1 MEYLDFELEIGSGNG
16 NDYPVAVIRSPVGEA
31 RTTMHFPF
39 DKSALDSQLSTLQNA
54 LFNSSALDA
63 PALSTDEQTMQKFG
77 ESLFNALFTAEVRDS
92 YMRSRGIAINQ
103 NKGLRL
109 KLAIQA
115 AELAALPWEFLYD
128 PEQAQYLCLSD
139 DTSVVR
145 YLELS
150 EPSQPLSITP
160 PLYILGMTPSPKNLP
175 TVDVGGEKQR
185 IETALADLQAQG
197 RVKLTWLS
205 GQTWE
210 DLQQAMST
218 GTWHIFH
225 FIGHGEFYSDT
236 NEGIIA
242 LEDNARGASYL
253 HATDLALLLAD
264 HPHLRLVVLNS
275 CKGARGNT
283 LDIFSSTAATLV
295 RRGIPAVLAN
305 QYDITD
311 EAAIEL
317 SRTFYGVLCQG
328 NPVDMAISE
337 ARKAMK
343 VGIPNT
349 LQWGTPVLSIHVPDG
364 VIFDMSAEKL
374 PLSPN
379 EPVLSPLPF
388 FQSDLSRRVAL
399 AAIGIVAVGGV
410 AALGW
415 FWRSSHAGQPIATPT
430 PTLTPTPTSVDV
442 GTTFLIH
449 NQQQVVSVV
458 GWSPNGKYIASTGA
472 NGDSTSAEDHGI
484 IEVWDAN
491 SGKPTTTYRGHAPLG
506 ASALAW
512 SNDSRF
518 IASGGSDKTVQL
530 WDVAANTTTYTY
542 SGHSQAVR
550 AVAWSPNDSRIASG
564 GDDNQVHVWDSFS
577 GNNTVFYKGHTA
589 LIHGVSW
596 SPDGLSIVSASNDK
610 TLQVWNALTAEKLV
624 TYTGHTDLV
633 YGVAWSPGGIHI
645 ASVGADGTVQVW
657 NPITGATL
665 FVLRGHTSYTIN
677 VAWSPNSER
686 IASSSFDNTVRIWDV
701 TTGKEL
707 YVYRGHTSYVFG
719 VSWSP
724 DGKRIASAGTYDGTV
739 RVWEAP

>member
-1 MEYLDFELEIGSGNG
+1 MEYLDFELEIDSGNG
-16 NDYPVAVIRSPVGEA
+16 SDYPVAVIRSPVGEA
-31 RTTMHFPF
+31 HATMHFPF
-39 DKSALDSQLSTLQNA
+39 DKSTLDSHLSALQNA
-54 LFNSSALDA
+54 LLNSGDLHA
-63 PALSTDEQTMQKFG
+63 PALSTNEQTMQKFG
-77 ESLFNALFTAEVRDS
+77 ESLFNALFIGEVRDS

-109 KLAIQA
+109 KLAIQSA
-115 AELAALPWEFLYD
+115 ALAALPWEFLYD
-128 PEQAQYLCLSD
+128 PQQAQYLCLSD

-160 PLYILGMTPSPKNLP
+160 PLYILGMAPSPKNLP
-175 TVDVGGEKQR
+175 NLDVDGEKQR

-225 FIGHGEFYSDT
+225 FIGHGEFDSDT

-242 LEDNARGASYL
+242 LEDNARGAYYL

-275 CKGARGNT
+275 CKGARGST

-364 VIFDMSAEKL
+364 VVFDMSAEKL

-379 EPVLSPLPF
+379 APVISQLPF

-399 AAIGIVAVGGV
+399 GAIGIVAVGGV

-415 FWRSSHAGQPIATPT
+415 FWHSSHADQPSATPT
-430 PTLTPTPTSVDV
+430 PTPTPTSIAV
-442 GTTFLIH
+442 GTTFLIY
-449 NQQQVVSVV
+449 NQQQVVRVV
-458 GWSPNGKYIASTGA
+458 GWSPNGKYIASTGD
-472 NGDSTSAEDHGI
+472 NGTI
-484 IEVWDAN
+484 QVWDAN
-491 SGKPTTTYRGHAPLG
+491 SGKLATTNGGHAPKG
-506 ASALAW
+506 VSALAW

-518 IASGGSDKTVQL
+518 IASAGSDKTVQI
-530 WDVAANTTTYTY
+530 WEVATNTTIYTY
-542 SGHSQAVR
+542 PGHSQAVNT
-550 AVAWSPNDSRIASG
+550 VAWSPNDTRIASG
-564 GDDNQVHVWDSFS
+564 GDDKQVHVWDSFS
-577 GNNTVFYKGHTA
+577 GSNVVTYKGHTA

-610 TLQVWNALTAEKLV
+610 TLQVWNALTAEKSL
-624 TYTGHTDLV
+624 TYSGHTDLV

-657 NPITGATL
+657 DPITGAPL
-665 FVLRGHTSYTIN
+665 FVLRGHTSYTID
-677 VAWSPNSER
+677 VAWSPDSSQ

-724 DGKRIASAGTYDGTV
+724 DGKRIASAGTYDRTV
-739 RVWEAP
+739 RVWKAH